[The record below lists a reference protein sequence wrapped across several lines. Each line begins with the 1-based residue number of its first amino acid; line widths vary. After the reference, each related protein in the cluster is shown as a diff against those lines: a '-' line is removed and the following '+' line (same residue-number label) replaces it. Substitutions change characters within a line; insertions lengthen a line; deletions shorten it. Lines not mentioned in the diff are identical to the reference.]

1 MTFLVSIKRKL
12 MSIISSSYGSKR
24 VDEEEDDDQQR
35 TSKRQRRGA
44 HPAPNPVSESTM
56 MARSMTVISDSCKQL
71 TAIICCRILIISLG
85 GVSFCLA
92 KTKNM
97 SCAYFVA

>member
-44 HPAPNPVSESTM
+44 HPAPSPVSESTM
-56 MARSMTVISDSCKQL
+56 MARSMMVISDSCKQL
-71 TAIICCRILIISLG
+71 TE
-85 GVSFCLA
+85 F
-92 KTKNM
+92 
-97 SCAYFVA
+97 